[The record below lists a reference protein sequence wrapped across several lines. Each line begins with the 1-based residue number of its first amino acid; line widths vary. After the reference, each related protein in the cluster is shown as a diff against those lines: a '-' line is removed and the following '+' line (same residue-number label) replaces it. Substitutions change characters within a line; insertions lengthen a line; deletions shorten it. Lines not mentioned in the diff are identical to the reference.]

1 MRRLRRTLVDLLQRD
16 ISQADNAGPDWPT
29 VVEDAVLRQDMEW
42 VEESLAEVDQVIT
55 VNQAAPPHRA
65 SQATTITSTITSR

>member
-1 MRRLRRTLVDLLQRD
+1 VRRLRRTLVDLLQRD

-42 VEESLAEVDQVIT
+42 VEESLMLGGATQRPERQD
-55 VNQAAPPHRA
+55 AAAHDGRQHA
-65 SQATTITSTITSR
+65 